1 MQYQEPRVPK
11 EESKK
16 SESDED
22 SEVGPKFDEGGSE
35 FLNATLNLIKKTSD
49 SDHPAPSKELEDE
62 LNRMF
67 SGAAKKRVKGPQL
80 PADQYVDT
88 KKYLGVID
96 KKLTE
101 EEET

>member
-1 MQYQEPRVPK
+1 M
-11 EESKK
+11 
-16 SESDED
+16 
-22 SEVGPKFDEGGSE
+22 
-35 FLNATLNLIKKTSD
+35 NATMNLIKKPSD
-49 SDHPAPSKELEDE
+49 TDHPAPSKELEDE

-80 PADQYVDT
+80 PPEQELDT

-101 EEET
+101 EEEE

>member
-1 MQYQEPRVPK
+1 MK
-11 EESKK
+11 EEEEAKRSD
-16 SESDED
+16 SESD
-22 SEVGPKFDEGGSE
+22 SEIGPKFDEAGQEYLS
-35 FLNATLNLIKKTSD
+35 ATLNLIKKPEEEER
-49 SDHPAPSKELEDE
+49 PAPSKELEDE

-80 PADQYVDT
+80 PESEIDT

-101 EEET
+101 DEEVQR